1 MQSDIKRLS
10 LILLFAPFALWI
22 LLLIIIHL
30 FAKLLKPYTQ
40 REASA
45 LTSHRPPD
53 TRRKKTP
60 DDNQRLTAIIS
71 AAVAAHRKRIG
82 RHSQP

>member
-1 MQSDIKRLS
+1 MIIQGLKLT
-10 LILLFAPFALWI
+10 LLGMIVVFSFLI

-45 LTSHRPPD
+45 ITSHRPSD
-53 TRRKKTP
+53 TWKKKTP
-60 DDNQRLTAIIS
+60 DENQRLTAIIS
-71 AAVAAHRKRIG
+71 AAIAAHRNRIG
-82 RHSQP
+82 RHRQP